1 MADTG
6 SMAIFG
12 EIDGEL
18 SRIDLGVGCRTVDID
33 SDVYVSYTH
42 LLICSLARRRRKR
55 FPVPEKVKRLKVK

>member
-18 SRIDLGVGCRTVDID
+18 SRIDLGVGCRTVDIE
-33 SDVYVSYTH
+33 SDVF
-42 LLICSLARRRRKR
+42 LLVIRS
-55 FPVPEKVKRLKVK
+55 